1 MNGIANNAA
10 RQDSIGFRIM
20 PQHSVRYVAAPV
32 AMPPRRRG
40 AEPPIRFPRLASDCS
55 HLLKWRLWGQLVSL
69 AFHSQAQR
77 AQVSSL
83 FLSLAPLALNK
94 FACNPIG
101 ANMSVF
107 CFFSLYFHF

>member
-1 MNGIANNAA
+1 MNGMANNAA

-55 HLLKWRLWGQLVSL
+55 HSLKWQLSGQLIRL
-69 AFHSQAQR
+69 AFHFQAQC
-77 AQVSSL
+77 AQMGSL
-83 FLSLAPLALNK
+83 FLTLAPLTFNI
-94 FACNPIG
+94 FARNPVG